1 MRILIIEDDLTLAE
15 FIKKGLTEEGYAVD
29 INSNG
34 EQGFN
39 LALNHEFDL
48 IILDVMLPLKDGF
61 EICKSIRLKNKTI
74 PILFLSARDET
85 QDIVKGLDSGANDY
99 LTKPFAFPELSA
111 RIRALLRK
119 NTTPDNSGI
128 IKINDLTLNLFTH
141 KAVREENEIELTSK
155 EFSLLEYFM
164 RNPDRILTRTM
175 IIEHVWNF
183 NFDNFTN
190 VIDVYINYL
199 RKKIDEDHAFKMLV
213 TIRGSGYMLRSK
225 PQ

>member
-1 MRILIIEDDLTLAE
+1 MRILIVEDDLTLAE

-29 INSNG
+29 IISNG
-34 EQGFN
+34 EQGLN
-39 LALNHEFDL
+39 IALNFEFDL
-48 IILDVMLPLKDGF
+48 IILDVMLPEKDGL
-61 EICKSIRLKNKTI
+61 EICKSIRYKNKKT

-85 QDIVKGLDSGANDY
+85 EDIVKGLDIGANDY
-99 LTKPFAFPELSA
+99 LTKPFAFPELTA
-111 RIRALLRK
+111 RMRALLRIS
-119 NTTPDNSGI
+119 NLSDNNGI
-128 IKINDLTLNLFTH
+128 LKVANLTLNLFTH
-141 KAVREENEIELTSK
+141 KAERNGKEIDLTLK

-199 RKKIDEDHAFKMLV
+199 RKKIDSDFDFKMLLTV
-213 TIRGSGYMLRSK
+213 RGSGYMLRSK
-225 PQ
+225 